1 MTGNKNLVLIGMPG
15 SGKSTVG
22 VLCAKALG
30 MPFLDTDLAIQQKT
44 GKLLQ
49 KSVDEL
55 GAEGFLAM
63 EEQVIISLDCENT
76 VLATGGSVALEDN
89 AMAHLR
95 ERGVVT
101 WSTDGFFRETREKVE
116 YRKSEG
122 CSVVERECSALAA
135 CASFRKATWGMILY
149 TADCLANVDQ
159 YDERNWG
166 GNAYEYALALCL
178 DAVLAIS
185 IPIHGGAAPQK
196 RLL

>member
-76 VLATGGSVALEDN
+76 VLATAKTII
-89 AMAHLR
+89 R
-95 ERGVVT
+95 
-101 WSTDGFFRETREKVE
+101 
-116 YRKSEG
+116 RK
-122 CSVVERECSALAA
+122 
-135 CASFRKATWGMILY
+135 
-149 TADCLANVDQ
+149 
-159 YDERNWG
+159 RN
-166 GNAYEYALALCL
+166 L
-178 DAVLAIS
+178 
-185 IPIHGGAAPQK
+185 
-196 RLL
+196 

>member
-95 ERGVVT
+95 ERGVVFYLSLPYKEIERRLRNIKGRGVVLKPGQT
-101 WSTDGFFRETREKVE
+101 LAGLYKERVVLYEKYADIIVDEYKLNVE
-116 YRKSEG
+116 Q
-122 CSVVERECSALAA
+122 
-135 CASFRKATWGMILY
+135 T
-149 TADCLANVDQ
+149 
-159 YDERNWG
+159 
-166 GNAYEYALALCL
+166 L
-178 DAVLAIS
+178 DAVLQALKEKN
-185 IPIHGGAAPQK
+185 GTEKAEDE
-196 RLL
+196 